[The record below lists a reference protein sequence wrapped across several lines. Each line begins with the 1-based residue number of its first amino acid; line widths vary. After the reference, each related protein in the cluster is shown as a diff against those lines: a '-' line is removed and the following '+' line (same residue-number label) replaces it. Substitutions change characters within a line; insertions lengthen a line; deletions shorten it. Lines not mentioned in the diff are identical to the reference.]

1 MECPFSLEIND
12 KEDQDDPMEDADEH
26 LMKQEETD
34 KLEPVEDFQV
44 YQPPDPKSV
53 FDAEI
58 IAKKK
63 EEERLAHIKGSVID
77 DDEPDFEKDDPF
89 GRSRKHAW
97 VFINKAKREIADAFF
112 VEPSTGRKY
121 QVEDAPYFSIE
132 SIFNHKNYWIN
143 MDPSR
148 GIDEIN
154 LEFDNDT
161 TGEWE
166 YVMINNDDK
175 KGEDEEENEEDEDDD
190 DGEGGGGDDEVLD
203 MPPPWSPKLYV
214 VKEKFAELCPKGEKT
229 VFYKKCK
236 VEFFSDCSVVDGL
249 VKRITI
255 YEDYKRIIVKEV
267 RS

>member
-121 QVEDAPYFSIE
+121 QVEDAPYTFGSQKWIQKL
-132 SIFNHKNYWIN
+132 KNK
-143 MDPSR
+143 S
-148 GIDEIN
+148 
-154 LEFDNDT
+154 
-161 TGEWE
+161 
-166 YVMINNDDK
+166 
-175 KGEDEEENEEDEDDD
+175 KGERESTEYSR
-190 DGEGGGGDDEVLD
+190 LD
-203 MPPPWSPKLYV
+203 
-214 VKEKFAELCPKGEKT
+214 
-229 VFYKKCK
+229 
-236 VEFFSDCSVVDGL
+236 
-249 VKRITI
+249 VKR
-255 YEDYKRIIVKEV
+255 YLDA
-267 RS
+267 